1 MSRAF
6 ALIALAASAS
16 AFVPAQRWAAP
27 RTVQTAT
34 QQDSVSREVFVKDVL
49 AATSLV
55 VAGVA
60 FPNAAAAA
68 DKKAA
73 KAAPAAPS
81 AEDKKAAEKAAKEA
95 AAKKKAEEE
104 KKKAEE
110 AAAKDKIR
118 RAEIGFDK
126 IQPGKAPK
134 PKSAFDLWREGSFSG

>member
-1 MSRAF
+1 MMSRTF
-6 ALIALAASAS
+6 ALVAFAASAS

-73 KAAPAAPS
+73 PAAPS
-81 AEDKKAAEKAAKEA
+81 AEDKKAADKAAKEA

-104 KKKAEE
+104 KKAKEE

-134 PKSAFDLWREGSFSG
+134 AKSAFDLWREGSFSG